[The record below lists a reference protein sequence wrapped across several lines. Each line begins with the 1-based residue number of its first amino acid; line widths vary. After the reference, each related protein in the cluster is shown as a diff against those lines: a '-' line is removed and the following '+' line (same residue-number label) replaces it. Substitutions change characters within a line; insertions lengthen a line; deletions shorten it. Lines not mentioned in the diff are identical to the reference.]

1 MKSKILFALLIA
13 LLVATVLPVG
23 ALAKELREDRIVFGD
38 NFILRSGDELNGNLV
53 VFGGSAILEIDST
66 VYGDV
71 VILGGNL
78 EADGLI
84 TGNVVSIGGNVD
96 LGDNATVQKDI
107 VVFGSNLD
115 QALGASVEGDIVD
128 ELTGPLA
135 FNFSQDMRMPVFR
148 LGVNPFFE
156 LVWFGLRALLWAILA
171 VVLVL
176 FLPKQF
182 DQIGR
187 TVVRQPIVSGGLGL
201 LTMFFVPVVLV
212 LLLITLI
219 CSPLSVLGILMLAV
233 AWAFGLI
240 ALGLEVGNRLAK
252 ILNQEWAPALS
263 AGVGTLLLVI
273 VLNGLQAV
281 VPCVGWVFPA
291 IAGMVGLGAVIL
303 TRFGTQPYPQAAP
316 FGAAPPPPLP
326 AVPAPAVA
334 APLPEAAEQP
344 VEDEPSQDEIP
355 PAI

>member
-1 MKSKILFALLIA
+1 MKSKLLIA
-13 LLVATVLPVG
+13 LLIAVLVATILPVG
-23 ALAKELREDRIVFGD
+23 ALAKELREDRIIFGD
-38 NFILRSGDELNGNLV
+38 NYTLRSGDELNGNLV
-53 VFGGSAILEIDST
+53 IFGGSAVLEVDST
-66 VYGDV
+66 VFGDV

-78 EADGLI
+78 DADGLI
-84 TGNVVSIGGNVD
+84 TGSVISIGGNVD

-115 QALGASVEGDIVD
+115 QALGASVQGDIID
-128 ELTGPLA
+128 EMAGPLA
-135 FNFSQDMRMPVFR
+135 FNFSENMRTPVFR

-156 LVWFGLRALLWAILA
+156 VVWFGLRALLWAILA

-187 TVVRQPIVSGGLGL
+187 TVVQQPIVSGGLGL
-201 LTMFFVPVVLV
+201 LTMFIAPVVLV

-219 CSPLSVLGILMLAV
+219 CSPLSLLGILVLAV

-240 ALGLEVGNRLAK
+240 ALGLEVGSRLAK

-273 VLNGLQAV
+273 VLNGVQAV
-281 VPCVGWVFPA
+281 IPCVGWVFPA

-303 TRFGTQPYPQAAP
+303 TRFGSQPYPQAAP
-316 FGAAPPPPLP
+316 FEAAPPPPPP
-326 AVPAPAVA
+326 AVPAPPAA
-334 APLPEAAEQP
+334 APLTEAVDQP
-344 VEDEPSQDEIP
+344 ADDAPSQDELP